1 MLNQLVTLPDTR
13 QSRQTRSG
21 SSKLWIAALLL
32 LIPVGVF
39 WYVWGVYATNVPK
52 WDDHV
57 LRFFLFALDE
67 ETSFSGKIYQFVKQ
81 HNEHR
86 IVYDRLIAWLDYH
99 LTGKL
104 NFVHLMFVGNLS
116 LMGLLAVFGRVL
128 SPSAG
133 VPDGSFVRGRGV
145 NWQVGLIYLP
155 PVAFLLLNLSHW
167 ENMFWGMAALQNFT
181 VMLWVFL
188 AIYVLAY
195 TQKTGLALVLALA
208 ATLTSGNGL
217 LVWPVGFGML
227 LLQTG
232 LAGKKE
238 SRNLIQWISVAILA
252 FVGYFWQYK
261 KPPGNPPLQ
270 SSFFQ
275 FIKGWLAFN
284 GSAAEAVPVGPVVGL
299 CVLLGGICLLLV
311 LVICLNLL
319 RKYLS
324 RKPLSPLD
332 FFFLG
337 TVAFLIGTSAIVA
350 WTRTGFG
357 FNTLITSRYK
367 LYSLLLMAVLYVYL
381 VNQAGASV
389 KKWVL
394 TGGLLF
400 GSVLM
405 AGSYLTYLGDTIWWR
420 QWMLTNQFNWSH
432 SGNGPTVSRDSISER
447 YTSLAPSFFDA
458 VLPAIYGPARPT
470 PIAVQVTKTPEGY
483 ELVNTTSLAQGLVN
497 AGNFVVARS
506 VKRTY
511 LFPVRQNKGSV
522 RVAIFAPS
530 TLFIAGFRAV
540 ISPVELD
547 AGVYQ
552 ILVLNVS
559 DKGASLYPTN
569 QTIQSVGEA
578 GATTKTNW

>member
-1 MLNQLVTLPDTR
+1 VLNQVVTLPDTR

-21 SSKLWIAALLL
+21 SSRLWIAAFLL
-32 LIPVGVF
+32 LIPIGMF
-39 WYVWGVYATNVPK
+39 WYVWGVYAANVPK

-67 ETSFSGKIYQFVKQ
+67 ESSFSGKIYQFVKQ

-86 IVYDRLIAWLDYH
+86 IVYDRLITWLDYH
-99 LTGKL
+99 ITGKL
-104 NFVHLMFVGNLS
+104 NFVHLMFIGNLS
-116 LMGLLAVFGRVL
+116 LIGLLAVFGRVL
-128 SPSAG
+128 SQSGG
-133 VPDGSFVRGRGV
+133 VPDSTFTSRTVV
-145 NWQVGLIYLP
+145 NWRVGLIYLP

-195 TQKTGLALVLALA
+195 TQKTGLALVLAVA

-232 LAGKKE
+232 FARKKE
-238 SRNLIQWISVAILA
+238 YRVILQWVAGAALA
-252 FVGYFWQYK
+252 FVGYFWGYQ

-311 LVICLNLL
+311 LAISLGLL
-319 RKYLS
+319 RNFLS

-337 TVAFLIGTSAIVA
+337 TVAFLIGTSAVVA

-367 LYSLLLMAVLYVYL
+367 LYSLLLMAVLYTYL
-381 VNQAGASV
+381 ASRAGASV

-394 TGGLLF
+394 TGGLLV

-405 AGSYLTYLGDTIWWR
+405 AGSYITYLADTIWWR

-432 SGNGPTVSRDSISER
+432 SINGPAVSRDSISER
-447 YTSLAPSFFDA
+447 YTSLAPSFFNS
-458 VLPAIYGPARPT
+458 VLPAIYGPARQP
-470 PIAVQVTKTPEGY
+470 PIAVQITKTAEEY
-483 ELVNTTSLAQGLVN
+483 EILNTSAPPQELVN

-511 LFPVRQNKGSV
+511 LFPVRQNRGSL
-522 RVAIFAPS
+522 RAAIFDS
-530 TLFIAGFRAV
+530 EKLFAAGFRAT
-540 ISPVELD
+540 ISPAELET
-547 AGVYQ
+547 GVYQ
-552 ILVLNVS
+552 VLVLNVS
-559 DKGASLYPTN
+559 AGRASLYPTN
-569 QTIQSVGEA
+569 QTIQSA
-578 GATTKTNW
+578 GAAGTTTKTNW

>member
-1 MLNQLVTLPDTR
+1 M
-13 QSRQTRSG
+13 
-21 SSKLWIAALLL
+21 
-32 LIPVGVF
+32 F
-39 WYVWGVYATNVPK
+39 WYVWSLYATNVPK

-57 LRFFLFALDE
+57 LRSFLFALDE

-86 IVYDRLIAWLDYH
+86 IVYDRLITWLDYH
-99 LTGKL
+99 LMGKL
-104 NFVHLMFVGNLS
+104 NFVHLMFIGNLS
-116 LMGLLAVFGRVL
+116 LLGLLAVFGRVL
-128 SPSAG
+128 SQQA
-133 VPDGSFVRGRGV
+133 PDGAFTRGAGV
-145 NWQVGLIYLP
+145 NWRVGLVYLP

-195 TQKTGLALVLALA
+195 TNKTGLALMLALA

-227 LLQTG
+227 LLRTG
-232 LAGKKE
+232 FAGKKE
-238 SRNLIQWISVAILA
+238 RKTLLIWVAVAILA
-252 FVGYFWQYK
+252 FVGYFWSYQ
-261 KPPGNPPLQ
+261 KPPGNPPLR

-284 GSAAEAVPVGPVVGL
+284 GSAAEAIPVGPVVGF
-299 CVLLGGICLLLV
+299 CVVLGGVCLLLV
-311 LVICLNLL
+311 LVICLTICW
-319 RKYLS
+319 KYLH
-324 RKPLSPLD
+324 RKPLSSLD

-337 TVAFLIGTSAIVA
+337 AVAFLVGTSAVVA

-367 LYSLLLMAVLYVYL
+367 LYSLLLMAVLYTYL
-381 VNQAGASV
+381 VSELRASL
-389 KKWVL
+389 KRWVL
-394 TGGLLF
+394 MSGILV

-405 AGSYLTYLGDTIWWR
+405 AGSYLTYLGDTVWWR
-420 QWMLTNQFNWSH
+420 QWLLTSQFNWTH
-432 SGNGPTVSRDSISER
+432 SSNGPTVSRDSVSER
-447 YTSLAPSFFDA
+447 YTSLAPSFLNSA
-458 VLPAIYGPARPT
+458 IPTIYGPTRQSPV
-470 PIAVQVTKTPEGY
+470 AVQVSKTPEGY
-483 ELVNTTSLAQGLVN
+483 EVLNTNSPAQGLLN

-522 RVAIFAPS
+522 RKAIFNPS
-530 TLFIAGFRAV
+530 TLFAAGFRAL
-540 ISPVELD
+540 ILPVELD
-547 AGVYQ
+547 TGVYQ
-552 ILVLNVS
+552 LLVLTVS
-559 DKGASLYPTN
+559 DTGASLHPTN
-569 QTIQSVGEA
+569 QTIQSAGEP

>member
-1 MLNQLVTLPDTR
+1 M
-13 QSRQTRSG
+13 
-21 SSKLWIAALLL
+21 

-67 ETSFSGKIYQFVKQ
+67 EATFSGKLYQFVKQ

-86 IVYDRLIAWLDYH
+86 IVYDRLITWLDYH

-104 NFVHLMFVGNLS
+104 NFVHLMFIGNLS

-128 SPSAG
+128 SQPVG
-133 VPDGSFVRGRGV
+133 VPDGVFTRAGGA
-145 NWQVGLIYLP
+145 NWRTGLAYLP

-188 AIYVLAY
+188 VIYVLAY
-195 TQKTGLALVLALA
+195 TQKTGLAIALGLA

-217 LVWPVGFGML
+217 LVWPVGFGLL

-232 LAGKKE
+232 FARERSYKTIL
-238 SRNLIQWISVAILA
+238 QWVFWAILA
-252 FVGYFWQYK
+252 FAGYFWQYE
-261 KPPGNPPLQ
+261 KPPGNPPLR

-284 GSAAEAVPVGPVVGL
+284 GSAAEAIPIGPVVGM
-299 CVLLGGICLLLV
+299 CVVLGGICLLLV
-311 LVICLNLL
+311 LAMCLGLL
-319 RKYLS
+319 RKFLS
-324 RKPLSPLD
+324 RKPLSSLD

-337 TVAFLIGTSAIVA
+337 TVTFLIGTSVVVA

-367 LYSLLLMAVLYVYL
+367 LYPLLLMAVLYTYL
-381 VNQAGASV
+381 VSQAGASL
-389 KKWVL
+389 KRWVL
-394 TGGLLF
+394 TGGVLV

-405 AGSYLTYLGDTIWWR
+405 AGSYFTYLGDTIWWR

-432 SGNGPTVSRDSISER
+432 SSPGPTVSRDSISER
-447 YTSLAPSFFDA
+447 YTSLAPSFFDT

-483 ELVNTTSLAQGLVN
+483 ELMNTDAPAQGLVN
-497 AGNFVVARS
+497 AGNFLVARS
-506 VKRTY
+506 AQRTY
-511 LFPVRQNKGSV
+511 LFPVRQNKGPV
-522 RVAIFAPS
+522 RAPIFAPERI
-530 TLFIAGFRAV
+530 FGAGFRAT
-540 ISPVELD
+540 ILPVELD
-547 AGVYQ
+547 AGIYQ
-552 ILVLNVS
+552 LMVLTVS

-569 QTIQSVGEA
+569 QTIQSAGES